1 MRRSGTG
8 WIGVVLA
15 VMLLAP
21 AALVAA
27 CGSSDGGTT
36 ASPSANGAAAV
47 TEQRVVD
54 LVDLTCSAVEKD
66 AAGTFA
72 AIDAG
77 EAPYVDPEDPALYA
91 FVFDRDVRIVA
102 DPDPAFQGR
111 DMKGVPDA
119 AGKLFRDALVAGA
132 FADGSGWIE
141 YIKEEPGEKGLF
153 RKASYYKLV
162 TGSDGEQYVVG
173 AGRYLGPWEGTPS
186 PSPSAAAQAPSRA
199 EVKRFVDQAWELAR
213 AEGKDKAI
221 EEFMDTSGPFY
232 RDGLYVFAYDMSGT
246 VLCLPAEPQKVGDDR
261 WDAQDPAG
269 AYFVR
274 EIVGVAKDP
283 GQGWV
288 TYRYINPAQ
297 GDELEQKSS
306 YVRRVDDTWLL
317 GAGTYTPVRATNAQV
332 VDFVEGAVEYV
343 EANGKEKA
351 LAAFNDPEG
360 GFREGELYIF
370 AKDFDGEELA
380 NGGNPNLVGTNLKE
394 SDDPHYRQVFDLLYA
409 AAVKGAG
416 WTAYTWPN
424 PDTGEDQT
432 KQTYVVKAG
441 EDWFLGAGLYSGP
454 ATRVTAGRVVAF
466 VEGAA
471 AYVKANGR
479 KKALA
484 VFSDPRGE
492 FRDGELYIFAE
503 DFRGNE
509 LASGGQ
515 PELVGQNILDVRDPD
530 GVYLVKELIATAR
543 DKGRGWVSYVWEN
556 PETGEQQP
564 KRAYVIKAGD
574 DWYVG
579 SGMYVDGWRRA
590 R

>member
-1 MRRSGTG
+1 VAAT
-8 WIGVVLA
+8 A
-15 VMLLAP
+15 LLAT
-21 AALVAA
+21 AALLTA
-27 CGSSDGGTT
+27 CGSSEGGAT
-36 ASPSANGAAAV
+36 ASPSGSGVATV
-47 TEQRVVD
+47 TEQQVVA
-54 LVDLTCSAVEKD
+54 LVDLTCGAIEKD

-77 EAPYVDPEDPALYA
+77 EAPYVDPRNPALYA
-91 FVFDRDVRIVA
+91 FVFDRSVKVVA
-102 DPDPAFQGR
+102 NPDPAFQGR

-119 AGKLFRDALVAGA
+119 TGKLFRDALVAGA

-141 YIKEEPGEKGLF
+141 YVKEEPGEKGLF

-162 TGSDGEQYVVG
+162 TGSDGERYVVG
-173 AGRYLGPWEGTPS
+173 AGRYLGPWDGTPS
-186 PSPSAAAQAPSRA
+186 PGPSAAAEAPSKA
-199 EVKRFVDQAWELAR
+199 EVKRFVDQAWEFAR

-221 EEFMDTSGPFY
+221 EEYMDTSGPFY

-297 GDELEQKSS
+297 GDELEQKTS

-317 GAGTYTPVRATNAQV
+317 GAGTYAPVRVTRAEV
-332 VDFVEGAVEYV
+332 IDFVERAAAHV

-351 LAAFNDPEG
+351 LEM
-360 GFREGELYIF
+360 
-370 AKDFDGEELA
+370 
-380 NGGNPNLVGTNLKE
+380 
-394 SDDPHYRQVFDLLYA
+394 
-409 AAVKGAG
+409 
-416 WTAYTWPN
+416 
-424 PDTGEDQT
+424 
-432 KQTYVVKAG
+432 
-441 EDWFLGAGLYSGP
+441 
-454 ATRVTAGRVVAF
+454 
-466 VEGAA
+466 
-471 AYVKANGR
+471 
-479 KKALA
+479 
-484 VFSDPRGE
+484 FSDPQGE

-503 DFRGNE
+503 DFKGNE

-515 PELVGQNILDVRDPD
+515 PGLVGQNILDVQDAN

-579 SGMYVDGWRRA
+579 SGMYVD
-590 R
+590 